1 MHHVRPRDEYQELL
15 GRANP
20 SWEEIVREAKG
31 GKEIKTNPDG
41 DVRRGISRLCGCF
54 NGLPKSFADLP
65 RSQVDLRGVRYDQFV
80 VPGCQECEKLG
91 IKDSIVKPNVVFF
104 GETISDE
111 VRDRASV

>member
-41 DVRRGISRLCGCF
+41 DVRRGSRVYAVVSTGYPKALLTSPDHRSTCG
-54 NGLPKSFADLP
+54 A
-65 RSQVDLRGVRYDQFV
+65 
-80 VPGCQECEKLG
+80 
-91 IKDSIVKPNVVFF
+91 
-104 GETISDE
+104 
-111 VRDRASV
+111 